1 MNNTNNPLISIIIPV
16 YNGSSSIENV
26 VHTSIE
32 KFKRFHQIEI
42 ILINDCSTDNTD
54 QVCQK
59 LQQDNVETITYLSL
73 AKNFGEHNAVMA
85 GLNYSIGD
93 YVVIIDDDGQNPPE
107 EALKLINYIMES
119 EYDVVYSK
127 YQKKNHNFFRNI
139 GSWLNGK
146 IANLILE
153 KPPNLYLSSFKAI
166 SRFTVNEITKYELS
180 YPYID
185 GLIFRSTSN
194 IGTLQTKHLP
204 RSSGKS
210 GYNLIKLMRIWL
222 NMFTNFSVLP
232 LRLASFTG
240 FLLAS
245 TGISLGIFTIY
256 ERILDPY
263 LPVGWASLLV
273 VVSILGGVQL
283 IALGLI
289 GEYLG
294 RVFLGLNK
302 QPQFVIRETRM
313 KKFKKSSAQ

>member
-1 MNNTNNPLISIIIPV
+1 MGNKNISLISIVIPV
-16 YNGSSSIENV
+16 YNSSSSIENV
-26 VHTSIE
+26 VQTTIQE
-32 KFKRFHQIEI
+32 FKQSYEFEI
-42 ILINDCSTDNTD
+42 ILTNDCSTDNSHK
-54 QVCQK
+54 VCQD
-59 LQQDNVETITYLSL
+59 LQQDNPETITYLSL
-73 AKNFGEHNAVMA
+73 ARNFGEHNAVMA
-85 GLNYSIGD
+85 GLNYSNGD
-93 YVVIIDDDGQNPPE
+93 YVVVIDDDGQNPPK
-107 EALKLINYIMES
+107 EALKLINYIVKS
-119 EYDVVYSK
+119 SYDVVYSK
-127 YQKKNHNFFRNI
+127 YQKKKHNYFRNI

-166 SRFTVNEITKYELS
+166 SRFTVKEIIKYELP

-185 GLIFRSTSN
+185 GLIFRTTSN
-194 IGTLQTKHLP
+194 IGTLQTEHLP

-210 GYNLIKLMRIWL
+210 NYNLIKLLRIWL

-232 LRLASFTG
+232 LRIASMSG

-245 TGISLGIFTIY
+245 IGISLGIFTIY
-256 ERILDPY
+256 ERFLDPY

-289 GEYLG
+289 GEYVG

-302 QPQFVIRETRM
+302 QPQFVIRD
-313 KKFKKSSAQ
+313 FKKRLDFKK

>member
-1 MNNTNNPLISIIIPV
+1 MGNKNNSLISIVILV
-16 YNGSSSIENV
+16 YNSSSSIENV
-26 VHTSIE
+26 VQTTIE
-32 KFKRFHQIEI
+32 EFRESYEVEI
-42 ILINDCSTDNTD
+42 ILTNDCSTDNSHK
-54 QVCQK
+54 VCQD
-59 LQQDNVETITYLSL
+59 LQRDNPETITYLSL
-73 AKNFGEHNAVMA
+73 ARNFGEHNAVMA
-85 GLNYSIGD
+85 GLNYSNGD
-93 YVVIIDDDGQNPPE
+93 YVVVIDDDGQNPPK
-107 EALKLINYIMES
+107 EALKLINYIVKS
-119 EYDVVYSK
+119 SYDVVYSK
-127 YQKKNHNFFRNI
+127 YQKKKHNYFRNI

-146 IANLILE
+146 IADLILE

-166 SRFTVNEITKYELS
+166 SRFTVKEIIKYELP

-185 GLIFRSTSN
+185 GLIFRTTSN
-194 IGTLQTKHLP
+194 IGTLQAEHLP

-210 GYNLIKLMRIWL
+210 SYNLIKLLRIWL

-232 LRLASFTG
+232 LRIASMTG

-245 TGISLGIFTIY
+245 IGISLGIFTIY

-289 GEYLG
+289 GEYVG

-302 QPQFVIRETRM
+302 QPQFVIRE
-313 KKFKKSSAQ
+313 FKKRLNLKK

>member
-1 MNNTNNPLISIIIPV
+1 MANKNNPLISIVIPV
-16 YNGSSSIENV
+16 YNSSSSIENV
-26 VHTSIE
+26 VQTTIE
-32 KFKRFHQIEI
+32 EFRESYEVEI
-42 ILINDCSTDNTD
+42 ILTNDCSTDNSHK
-54 QVCQK
+54 VCQN
-59 LQQDNVETITYLSL
+59 LQQNNPETITYLSL
-73 AKNFGEHNAVMA
+73 ARNFGEHNAVMA
-85 GLNYSIGD
+85 GLNYSNGD
-93 YVVIIDDDGQNPPE
+93 YVVVIDDDGQNPPK
-107 EALKLINYIMES
+107 EALKLINYIVKS
-119 EYDVVYSK
+119 SYDVVYSK
-127 YQKKNHNFFRNI
+127 YQKKKHNYFRNI

-166 SRFTVNEITKYELS
+166 SRFTVKEIIKYELP

-185 GLIFRSTSN
+185 GLIFRTTSN
-194 IGTLQTKHLP
+194 IGTLQAEHLP

-210 GYNLIKLMRIWL
+210 SYNLIKLLRIWL

-232 LRLASFTG
+232 LRIASMSG

-245 TGISLGIFTIY
+245 IGISLGIFTIY

-289 GEYLG
+289 GEYVG

-302 QPQFVIRETRM
+302 QPQFVIRD
-313 KKFKKSSAQ
+313 FKKRLDFKK